1 MAIRERKIKWKA
13 QHVPAIHHRDGM
25 LYLVKK
31 IPRLFVRNLQT
42 LKEDEGS
49 G

>member
-1 MAIRERKIKWKA
+1 MWIEEMEEIGGGDGREGDGGG
-13 QHVPAIHHRDGM
+13 VGM